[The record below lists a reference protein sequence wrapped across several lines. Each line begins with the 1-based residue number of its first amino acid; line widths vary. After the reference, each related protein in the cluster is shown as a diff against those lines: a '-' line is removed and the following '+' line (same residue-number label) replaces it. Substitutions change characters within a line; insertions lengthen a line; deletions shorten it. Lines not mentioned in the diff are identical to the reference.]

1 MEFELRM
8 SLECFSFGETR
19 NASANPP
26 TAGVED
32 KAKRPAKKERGRES
46 IGIVAAPVK

>member
-1 MEFELRM
+1 MAFELRM
-8 SLECFSFGETR
+8 SLECLSFGETR

-32 KAKRPAKKERGRES
+32 KAKRPAKKERGRE
-46 IGIVAAPVK
+46 GERV